1 MKRRNFISNLTLGA
15 ATVSSLPI
23 LTYAETKGEPIGDT
37 GVQNVLNYIKSNW
50 SKSISKDTPGRG
62 FGNVDLPYPYTTPSI
77 KGEGEFS
84 IFFYWDTYFTNLGLL
99 RNGKEEQAK
108 NNIRNILWL
117 IREQGYMPNF
127 VGIHNRSQ
135 SPYLHLMIRDY
146 FDKVGNEND
155 DFFRECADGVRK
167 EYQFWMTARFSK
179 TGLNHFGHH
188 DDDKGCIDFYNQ
200 VLTNRLKFDPNI
212 SDPEKSVK
220 GGHYMAEAENWDFNQ
235 RYSGRCLDYAAV
247 DLNSLLFGYEE
258 FLYKAAEKN
267 SWNFKDL
274 YLERSNKRKE
284 LINKYLW
291 NEEHGWFFDYDFVN
305 GIQSDVYSLSGMQP
319 MFMGIANTGQ
329 AEKMVKN
336 LSLFEREFGIAT
348 TNEQPGCREYQW
360 AYPVVWPPLVYIT
373 VRSLDRYGYKQHA
386 QRIAQ
391 KFIQTNTR
399 LFKKTGRLFEK
410 TDAETGELSNAEYS
424 SAPMMGWTAGVYAA
438 LAEYLGIVLNNLQ
451 PGFIF
456 LLCRTF

>member
-1 MKRRNFISNLTLGA
+1 MKRRNFISNLTVGA
-15 ATVSSLPI
+15 ATVSGFPI
-23 LTYAETKGEPIGDT
+23 LTYGATKEKTIRNST
-37 GVQNVLNYIKSNW
+37 IREVLNYIKSNW
-50 SKSISKDTPGRG
+50 EKSISKDEPGKG
-62 FGNVDLPYPYTTPSI
+62 FGGVDLPYPYTTPSI
-77 KGEGEFS
+77 RGEGEFS

-108 NNIRNILWL
+108 NNIKNMLWL
-117 IREQGYMPNF
+117 IQEQGYMPNF

-135 SPYLHLMIRDY
+135 SPYLQLMIRDF
-146 FDKVGNEND
+146 FDKVGDESD
-155 DFFRECADGVRK
+155 DFFRVCAEGLRK

-200 VLTNRLKFDPNI
+200 VLIARLKFNPNI
-212 SDPEKSVK
+212 PDAEKSLK

-235 RYSGRCLDYAAV
+235 RYSGRCLDHAAV
-247 DLNSLLFGYEE
+247 DLNALLFGYEE
-258 FLYKAAEKN
+258 FLYKASTKN
-267 SWNFKDL
+267 DWHFKDL

-284 LINKYLW
+284 LINKYFW
-291 NEEHGWFFDYDFVN
+291 NEERGWFFDYDFVN
-305 GIQSDVYSLSGMQP
+305 GKQSEVYSLSGMQP
-319 MFMGIANTGQ
+319 MFFGIANSEQ

-336 LSLFEREFGIAT
+336 LPLFERDFGIAT
-348 TNEQPGCREYQW
+348 TNERQGCREFQW

-373 VRSLDRYGYKQHA
+373 AISLNRYGFKKDA

-391 KFIQTNTR
+391 KFIDVNTR

-410 TDAETGELSNAEYS
+410 TDAETGELSNAEYT

-438 LAEYLGIVLNNLQ
+438 LAEYLGLS
-451 PGFIF
+451 
-456 LLCRTF
+456 